1 MLGESVMNGKELQAL
16 LGEGEGSQ
24 LEFKR
29 KVSSPAKIARA
40 LIAFSNTK
48 GGTILFGIDDDKTIV
63 GVESEK
69 TEVEMIETAGKVH
82 CDPPIEPGIDILSYR
97 GKDVIVVTVEESDQK
112 PHSLVDEGEESDDP
126 ESKVLIRVK
135 DKTVVASKEV
145 VKIMRS
151 ESPDAPPMRI
161 SIGDTERH
169 LLDYLDGNERI
180 TVKQLGKLENI
191 SDRRASRLLIQLV
204 RAGVLRIHTHEKEDF
219 YTLAY

>member
-1 MLGESVMNGKELQAL
+1 MNGKELQVL
-16 LGEGEGSQ
+16 LREGEGFQ

-29 KVSSPAKIARA
+29 KVSSPTKIARA
-40 LIAFSNTK
+40 LIAFANTK
-48 GGTILFGIDDDKTIV
+48 GGRILFGIDDDKTIV

-69 TEVEMIETAGKVH
+69 MEVEMIETAGKVH
-82 CDPPIEPGIDILSYR
+82 CDPPIEPAIEIVSYR
-97 GKDVIVVTVEESDQK
+97 GKDVIVVTIDESNQK
-112 PHSLVDEGEESDDP
+112 PHSLVDQDNGSDDL

-145 VKIMRS
+145 VKILQM

-161 SIGDTERH
+161 SIGETERR

-180 TVKQLGKLENI
+180 TVKQLGKLVNI

-204 RAGVLRIHTHEKEDF
+204 RAGVVRIHTHEKEDF